1 MRPIICPGFCRYYK
15 PDKPDPDGC
24 GGLNWLETQPNL
36 EYAVAQLTPDHTGHL
51 YGIPQDHPLLLAI
64 CADCEFRIDGCDF
77 RDTAVPDEECEP
89 CGGLRVVAALLAQ
102 GHDLGP
108 GPEKS

>member
-1 MRPIICPGFCRYYK
+1 MRSNICPGFCRYYK

-36 EYAVAQLTPDHTGHL
+36 EPAVAQLPPDHTGHL
-51 YGIPQDHPLLLAI
+51 FNIPDNHPLLLGI
-64 CADCEFRIDGCDF
+64 CADCAFRVDGCDF
-77 RDTAVPDEECEP
+77 RDPEVPDDLCEP

-102 GHDLGP
+102 GHELKPPQDKP
-108 GPEKS
+108 